1 MENIFEKV
9 YNKTKEL
16 GKAYTKAKEEN
27 REDDLRII
35 KEAYDTMISE
45 VRNKYDRVTKI
56 IYRGYESSK
65 ENENEY
71 IDFSDILQEKDV
83 EKIVEILRQEKIKY
97 FTYSSKCTN
106 VIEISMLLKNH
117 GCEIED
123 VIKINDGLKINVYNP
138 SEYEKK
144 PALLFKV
151 N

>member
-71 IDFSDILQEKDV
+71 IDFSDIL
-83 EKIVEILRQEKIKY
+83 
-97 FTYSSKCTN
+97 
-106 VIEISMLLKNH
+106 
-117 GCEIED
+117 
-123 VIKINDGLKINVYNP
+123 
-138 SEYEKK
+138 
-144 PALLFKV
+144 
-151 N
+151 